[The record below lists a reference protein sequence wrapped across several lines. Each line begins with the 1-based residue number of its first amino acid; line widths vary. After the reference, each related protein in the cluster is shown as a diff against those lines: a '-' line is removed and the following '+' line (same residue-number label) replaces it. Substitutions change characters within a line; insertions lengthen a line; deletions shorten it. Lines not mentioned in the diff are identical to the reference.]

1 MELAAFASLLVE
13 TVVKLNFVIEEVKEL
28 GRLACFKEYR
38 THDKII
44 VSRETPWVDVPE
56 DQIPTHGLN
65 PRGRAY

>member
-38 THDKII
+38 THDK
-44 VSRETPWVDVPE
+44 P
-56 DQIPTHGLN
+56 
-65 PRGRAY
+65 

>member
-44 VSRETPWVDVPE
+44 VSRETP
-56 DQIPTHGLN
+56 
-65 PRGRAY
+65 